1 MKTITQ
7 EAFLKAVSLLGDKTL
22 MQDVQSL
29 LDGETED
36 FDPIKA
42 ISPLIVTFNNKQ
54 QKDLIGKG
62 IRKESVVTESLIK
75 ELYPDFEFKGK
86 LKAEMLTEIKESQ
99 KADEGDSKD
108 SKEIKTL
115 QDALKLPFVKAHTEA
130 LQEKAD
136 KYDAKDQEFNQYKNL
151 QSVKGITMG
160 VLSEIGG
167 KFSTK
172 QALKDLQNKTLE
184 SMLGQ
189 LPHKIVDG
197 KVVVLDEDG
206 DPLVNPQTSKNYE
219 FADYLK
225 VNAPVEFTDPTE
237 GTPDKKPPVVD
248 GKNGVDFGYSKE
260 QIEALTLG
268 DYQAAEGEGL
278 TQKADFIAA
287 KIEER
292 AQSEQ

>member
-7 EAFLKAVSLLGDKTL
+7 EAFLKAVSLLGDKKL
-22 MQDVQSL
+22 MQDVRSL

-42 ISPLIVTFNNKQ
+42 IEPLIVTFNNKQ
-54 QKDLIGKG
+54 QKELIGKG
-62 IRKESVVTESLIK
+62 LRKESVVTEALIRK
-75 ELYPDFEFKGK
+75 LYPDFEFKGK
-86 LKAEMLTEIKESQ
+86 LKADMLTEIKESQ
-99 KADEGDSKD
+99 KANEGNSKD

-115 QDALKLPFVKAHTEA
+115 QDALKLDFVNSHVST

-136 KYDAKDQEFNQYKNL
+136 KYDAKEQEFNQYKNL

-160 VLSEIGG
+160 GLSEIGG

-172 QALKDLQNKTLE
+172 QSLKDLQNKTLE
-184 SMLGQ
+184 DMLGQ

-206 DPLVNPQTSKNYE
+206 DPLVDPKTSKNYE
-219 FADYLK
+219 FANYLK
-225 VNAPVEFTDPTE
+225 ENAPVEFTDLTE
-237 GTPDKKPPVVD
+237 DTPDKKPPVID

-260 QIEALTLG
+260 QTKALSLE
-268 DYQAAEGEGL
+268 DYQEAEAEGL
-278 TQKADFIAA
+278 TQKAEFIAA